1 MPKIRE
7 LISEEKV
14 NQRIAEMGEQISKDY
29 EGKEIHLVA
38 ILKGSVFFACELANR
53 ITIPVMEIPEN
64 LQES

>member
-29 EGKEIHLVA
+29 EGMRFIW
-38 ILKGSVFFACELANR
+38 
-53 ITIPVMEIPEN
+53 
-64 LQES
+64 LQY